1 VKSASIARPEI
12 LTLKPYQ
19 AGQQVPGTIRLNANE
34 APVAAWKDGDSQ
46 SLNRYPEARPFTIQ
60 QRLAAMF
67 GVSVANLLVTRGS
80 SEAIDVLIRAFCCAY
95 KDAIVT
101 TPPTFEM
108 YRVYADIQGVGMVDA
123 PLDAGNGFRLDPQ
136 RILDACSSTTK
147 LVFLC
152 TPNNPTGGLI
162 DTADIMTI
170 ARARQGKSLVVV
182 DEAYIEFSGQTS
194 LCQRIDEVDN
204 LVVLRTLSKA
214 HALAGARCG
223 AAVANEE
230 IVNVLGRVLPPYT
243 FPTPVVEC
251 VLQALEHGRAERSAA
266 AIADI
271 IAERER
277 LHEALEAE
285 TCVETIWPSQANFML
300 VRFRDLAAVQN
311 FLREERI
318 LIRDFS
324 SYPALK
330 NCARITVGTAAEN
343 DALLAALRRFGEQQ
357 S

>member
-34 APVAAWKDGDSQ
+34 APIAAWDDGNPQ

-60 QRLAAMF
+60 KRLAEMF
-67 GVSVANLLVTRGS
+67 GVDSSQLLVTRGS
-80 SEAIDVLIRAFCCAY
+80 SEAIDVLIRAFCRAY
-95 KDAIVT
+95 QDSIVT

-108 YRVYADIQGVGMVDA
+108 YRVYADIQGIGMVDA
-123 PLDAGNGFRLDPQ
+123 PLDAEDSFRLDPQ
-136 RILDACSSTTK
+136 RVLGACTSTTK

-152 TPNNPTGGLI
+152 TPNNPTGSLI
-162 DTADIMTI
+162 GEADILTI
-170 ARARQGKSLVVV
+170 AEARKGKSIVVV

-194 LCQRIDEVDN
+194 LCRRIGELDN

-223 AAVANEE
+223 AAIGNDE
-230 IVNVLGRVLPPYT
+230 IISVLGRVLPPYT
-243 FPTPVVEC
+243 FPTPVVES
-251 VLQALEHGRAERSAA
+251 VLQALEGERARQSARAIGNIVQERS
-266 AIADI
+266 
-271 IAERER
+271 R
-277 LHEALEAE
+277 LFQALEADD
-285 TCVETIWPSQANFML
+285 CVDSIWPSEANFIL
-300 VRFRDLAAVQN
+300 VRFRDLAAVQD
-311 FLREERI
+311 FLRGERI

-324 SYPALK
+324 SYPALR
-330 NCARITVGTAAEN
+330 NCARITVGTPAEN
-343 DALLAALRRFGEQQ
+343 DALLAALRRFGEHL